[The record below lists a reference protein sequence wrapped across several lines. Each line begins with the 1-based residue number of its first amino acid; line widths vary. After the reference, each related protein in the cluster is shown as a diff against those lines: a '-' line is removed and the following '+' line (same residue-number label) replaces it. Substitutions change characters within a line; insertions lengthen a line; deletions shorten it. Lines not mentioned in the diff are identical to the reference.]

1 MSNNA
6 GMLHTKDAKLLAE
19 INKTEPIWEEST
31 PRWLLKLIQKRGIEN
46 TTFRINKVNSINKV
60 RIDGH
65 EYGSQTLDNI
75 DYHNHPAEIEIVP
88 IETIVKIPSKVYDVL
103 NYPHNQMNQQIRLTI
118 ENIYEQ
124 QEKFF
129 INNSQTGLITYCTKN
144 DRAKE
149 YEIPISPNML
159 DDLLGMVWNRPTFYL
174 MHPAAL
180 VDFCK
185 ACNSQSLNTGSM
197 ELFGYQFVT
206 WRGLPIITSDKI
218 PYEKGTRTFAFL
230 IRSGENDMG
239 VVQLYNITP
248 TKSGYPGVFVE
259 TSMTDNLGSVNTR
272 VTLYTNI
279 AVLSKEAIACAI
291 WIVE

>member
-31 PRWLLKLIQKRGIEN
+31 PRWLLRLLEKKGIEN

-65 EYGSQTLDNI
+65 EYGSQALDNI
-75 DYHNHPAEIEIVP
+75 DYHNHPTEIEIIP
-88 IETIVKIPSKVYDVL
+88 IETIVKVPSKVYDAL

-144 DRAKE
+144 GRAKE
-149 YEIPISPNML
+149 YETHIDPNML

-180 VDFCK
+180 VEFCK
-185 ACNSQSLNTGSM
+185 SCNAQGLNTGSM

-206 WRGLPIITSDKI
+206 WRGLPIVTSDKI

-239 VVQLYNITP
+239 VIQLYNISP
-248 TKSGYPGVFVE
+248 TKSGHPGVFVE

-272 VTLYTNI
+272 VTLYTNV
-279 AVLSKEAIACAI
+279 AVLSSEAIGCAM
-291 WIVE
+291 WVVE